1 MKDSES
7 AIGCASVGGGG
18 SAVGITAGSRAGNG
32 SVGMGSSPGAN
43 FERNQSRNGILTM
56 TPDLVHA
63 HDETWALL
71 AYVSE
76 CDG

>member
-18 SAVGITAGSRAGNG
+18 SAVGITAGSGAGNG
-32 SVGMGSSPGAN
+32 SVGTGCAGAN
-43 FERNQSRNGILTM
+43 FERNQSRNGIFTM
-56 TPDLVHA
+56 TPDLVHD
-63 HDETWALL
+63 HDETRVLP

>member
-18 SAVGITAGSRAGNG
+18 SAESGAGND
-32 SVGMGSSPGAN
+32 SLGMGSSAGAR